1 LRAAANKVRRHNE
14 MILLRK
20 VSVEYRLKSE
30 RIRALH
36 NVNLDLREGGFEA
49 IMGPSGSGKTTL
61 IQLIAGLLTQT
72 EGEVIVSGENLREL
86 GDRQISAF
94 RNRTIGFVFQFFN
107 LPSYYTALDNVALPL
122 VFAGVPERER
132 RMRARALLGEFGLEE
147 RVMHRPDQLSG
158 GEAQRVAIA
167 RALVNNPKIILADE
181 PTGNLDRDTGQHVM
195 ELLQK
200 VNRERGVTVLM
211 VTHDEKAAAFGHRVI
226 RIEKGELV

>member
-1 LRAAANKVRRHNE
+1 
-14 MILLRK
+14 MILLRN

-30 RIRALH
+30 RILALRG
-36 NVNLDLREGGFEA
+36 VNLDVREGSFEA

-61 IQLIAGLLTQT
+61 IQLIAGLLTPT
-72 EGEVIVSGENLREL
+72 EGEVIVSGEGLRDL
-86 GDRQISAF
+86 SDKQISAF

-122 VFAGVPERER
+122 VFSGVSERER
-132 RMRARALLGEFGLEE
+132 RVRARALLAEFGLED
-147 RVMHRPDQLSG
+147 RVMHKPDQLSG

-181 PTGNLDRDTGQHVM
+181 PTGNLDRETGRHVL

-200 VNRERGVTVLM
+200 IHWERGVTVLM
-211 VTHDEKAAAFGHRVI
+211 VTHDEKAAAFAQRVI

>member
-36 NVNLDLREGGFEA
+36 NVNLDLSEGSFEA

-72 EGEVIVSGENLREL
+72 EGEVVVSGENLREL

-132 RMRARALLGEFGLEE
+132 RVRARALLGEFGLDD
-147 RVMHRPDQLSG
+147 RVMHKPDQLSG